1 MGSDATRKAEASVAA
16 ATMEAL
22 WVAARPNELAP
33 PFRLTNAVRP
43 AAYSAAAL
51 SA

>member
-1 MGSDATRKAEASVAA
+1 
-16 ATMEAL
+16 MEAL